1 MSVRPIYIIPV
12 IFKRT
17 EAGIVQ
23 RQSSDHGS
31 FLLCLY
37 SVLLLAASQTE
48 TDPIYNTN
56 CWIEIFGRDGGEG
69 VGGEELYSRYTKLEI
84 FFPRRCIGICFSEKK
99 IEEAFNIF

>member
-1 MSVRPIYIIPV
+1 MRPIYIIPV

-56 CWIEIFGRDGGEG
+56 CWIEILGRDGGEKG
-69 VGGEELYSRYTKLEI
+69 LGGKSFIQGIQNWRF
-84 FFPRRCIGICFSEKK
+84 FFPWRCIGICFSGKK

>member
-1 MSVRPIYIIPV
+1 MRPIYIIPV

-56 CWIEIFGRDGGEG
+56 CWIEILGRDGG
-69 VGGEELYSRYTKLEI
+69 GGGWGGRALFKVYKIGDFFSLEMYRYML
-84 FFPRRCIGICFSEKK
+84 FREKDRGS
-99 IEEAFNIF
+99 F